1 MPSPDSRVA
10 AFPLRA
16 SGGKVHDPPKTTTT
30 MDLQSIIE
38 NGSAS
43 VTIQITAKD
52 LRDFATHLFEAAVRK
67 AKAEQAS
74 ADGDEYLSKAE
85 VMELFGVCDTT
96 LWHWS
101 NSHYLKPVKAGRKI
115 LYRKR
120 DVMRILSAKEM

>member
-1 MPSPDSRVA
+1 
-10 AFPLRA
+10 
-16 SGGKVHDPPKTTTT
+16 

-67 AKAEQAS
+67 AKADQAS

-96 LWHWS
+96 FWHWS

-120 DVMRILSAKEM
+120 DAKRILSAKEM

>member
-1 MPSPDSRVA
+1 
-10 AFPLRA
+10 
-16 SGGKVHDPPKTTTT
+16 

-52 LRDFATHLFEAAVRK
+52 LKDFATHLFEAAVRK

-74 ADGDEYLSKAE
+74 ADGEEYLSKAE

-96 LWHWS
+96 LWHWAKFQLS
-101 NSHYLKPVKAGRKI
+101 QTCKSRAEDSLPETGCHADSKRKG
-115 LYRKR
+115 
-120 DVMRILSAKEM
+120 DVIRR